1 MDETLAF
8 YKLKTGQEIDEEDF
22 KKIKLENDQK
32 VAFDMAISY
41 LEKYSVT
48 RKGVSDYLKKKN
60 FDAFVV
66 ASTLKK
72 LEDYQIL
79 NDEKFAQNYFETISQ
94 TNGKR
99 AVANKLR
106 QKGVSQ
112 EIVDKLIE
120 NVQEEDEIERA
131 LVLANKF
138 VKNRENNAKNY
149 QKCIAHLLYKGY
161 DYSVALEATK
171 NALNYK
177 GEEDDWVWFARNK
190 KN

>member
-1 MDETLAF
+1 MIITKIKRISTTNRFHLYIDEKWSGIFLDETLAF

-99 AVANKLR
+99 AVANT
-106 QKGVSQ
+106 
-112 EIVDKLIE
+112 
-120 NVQEEDEIERA
+120 NVRYQSIR
-131 LVLANKF
+131 LA
-138 VKNRENNAKNY
+138 
-149 QKCIAHLLYKGY
+149 
-161 DYSVALEATK
+161 
-171 NALNYK
+171 
-177 GEEDDWVWFARNK
+177 
-190 KN
+190 